1 MEATLV
7 NLGWLVLQ
15 ETLRR
20 GKRPVFINLGK
31 DNLLK
36 RTHLMSYE
44 LPALPFDYTALAPY
58 ITKETLEFHHDKH
71 HAAYVNNYNNA
82 IKDTDLDGQPIEAV
96 IKAIAGDAS
105 KAGLFNNAAQA
116 WNHSFYWNSIK
127 PNGGGAPTGALADKI
142 AADFGSFENFVTEFK
157 QAAAT
162 QFGSGWA
169 WLVLDNG
176 SLKITKTGNA
186 DTPIAHGQTPL
197 LTIDVWEHAYY
208 LDYQNRRPDY
218 ISTFVEK
225 LANWDF
231 ASANYEAAIA

>member
-1 MEATLV
+1 
-7 NLGWLVLQ
+7 
-15 ETLRR
+15 
-20 GKRPVFINLGK
+20 
-31 DNLLK
+31 
-36 RTHLMSYE
+36 MSYE